1 MKFQFSI
8 AAAILGFVSSGPTGA
23 VIGFLV
29 GMYIDYVNGPKDEDQ
44 QDAQQRTRFQS
55 HHYRYPPVDFKN
67 SLLILIAAIMNADGS
82 VLKSELELVKAMLVR
97 TYGEYE
103 AKNLLLRLRDYLKE
117 SHNLAEVCRNLRMRM
132 SYSPRLELVHILFRI
147 SRADGE
153 ISAAEIN
160 LIQQIATQLGISTPD
175 YLSIRAMF
183 VSSPDSDYQILEIS
197 TSATEEEAKK
207 AYRKMVMRFHPD
219 RLQGLDQ
226 SEIKAAEAKFIKVQ
240 QAYENIKK
248 AKGWKG

>member
-1 MKFQFSI
+1 VKFQFAI
-8 AAAILGFVSSGPTGA
+8 IAAILGLMSSGPTGA
-23 VIGFLV
+23 VIGFLI
-29 GMYIDYVNGPKDEDQ
+29 GMYIDYVNGPKDEDDPSYKQRQRQ
-44 QDAQQRTRFQS
+44 QNRYD
-55 HHYRYPPVDFKN
+55 RYPPVDFKN

-103 AKNLLLRLRDYLKE
+103 AKVLLLRLRDYLKE
-117 SHNLAEVCRNLRMRM
+117 SHNLAEVCRNLRVRM
-132 SYSPRLELVHILFRI
+132 SYSPRLELVHVLFRI
-147 SRADGE
+147 SRADGD
-153 ISAAEIN
+153 ISASELN

-183 VSSPDSDYQILEIS
+183 VSSPDSDYQILEI
-197 TSATEEEAKK
+197 TANATEEETKK

-219 RLQGLDQ
+219 RLHDLDDA
-226 SEIKAAEAKFIKVQ
+226 ERKAAEAKFIKVQ
-240 QAYENIKK
+240 QAYENVKK

>member
-1 MKFQFSI
+1 
-8 AAAILGFVSSGPTGA
+8 
-23 VIGFLV
+23 
-29 GMYIDYVNGPKDEDQ
+29 
-44 QDAQQRTRFQS
+44 
-55 HHYRYPPVDFKN
+55 
-67 SLLILIAAIMNADGS
+67 
-82 VLKSELELVKAMLVR
+82 LELVKAMLVR

>member
-1 MKFQFSI
+1 MKFQFAII
-8 AAAILGFVSSGPTGA
+8 AAIFGLISSGPTGA

-29 GMYIDYVNGPKDEDQ
+29 GMYIDYSKSPKDETNNNY
-44 QDAQQRTRFQS
+44 RNNNQS
-55 HHYRYPPVDFKN
+55 HSHSDRYPPVDFKN

-82 VLKSELELVKAMLVR
+82 VMKSELELVKAMLVR
-97 TYGEYE
+97 TYGEEE
-103 AKNLLLRLRDYLKE
+103 ARKLLLRLRDYLKE

-132 SYSPRLELVHILFRI
+132 SYSPRLELVHVLFKI
-147 SRADGE
+147 SRADGV
-153 ISAAEIN
+153 ISPAEIN

-183 VSSPDSDYQILEIS
+183 VSSPDSDFQILEV
-197 TSATEEEAKK
+197 TTAAPEDEVKK

-219 RLQGLDQ
+219 RLQGLDDA
-226 SEIKAAEAKFIKVQ
+226 EKKAAEDKFLKVQ

-248 AKGWKG
+248 IKGWS

>member
-1 MKFQFSI
+1 MKFQFAI
-8 AAAILGFVSSGPTGA
+8 VAAIFGLISSGPTGA
-23 VIGFLV
+23 IIGFLI
-29 GMYIDYVNGPKDEDQ
+29 GMYIDYVNSPKENDTNGTN
-44 QDAQQRTRFQS
+44 AYKKRFQD
-55 HHYRYPPVDFKN
+55 HNERHPPVDFKN

-82 VLKSELELVKAMLVR
+82 VLKSELELVKGMLVR
-97 TYGEYE
+97 TYGENE
-103 AKNLLLRLRDYLKE
+103 SRELLLRLRNYLKE

-132 SYSPRLELVHILFRI
+132 GYSPRLELVHVLFRI

-153 ISAAEIN
+153 ISAPELQ

-183 VSSPDSDYQILEIS
+183 VSSPDSDYQILEI
-197 TSATEEEAKK
+197 TTEANEEETKK

-219 RLQGLDQ
+219 RLQGLDE
-226 SEIKAAEAKFIKVQ
+226 SEKKAAEAKFIKVQ

-248 AKGWKG
+248 LKGWS

>member
-1 MKFQFSI
+1 MKFQFAVI
-8 AAAILGFVSSGPTGA
+8 AAIFGLISSGPTGA

-29 GMYIDYVNGPKDEDQ
+29 GMYIDYVNGPKDEPNPSQ
-44 QDAQQRTRFQS
+44 QKSRFQDHS
-55 HHYRYPPVDFKN
+55 NRYPPVDFKN

-82 VLKSELELVKAMLVR
+82 VLKSELELVKGMLIR
-97 TYGEYE
+97 TYGEDE
-103 AKNLLLRLRDYLKE
+103 ARQLLLRLRDYLKQ
-117 SHNLAEVCRNLRMRM
+117 SQNLAEVCRNLRMRM
-132 SYSPRLELVHILFRI
+132 SYSPRLELVHVLFRI

-153 ISAAEIN
+153 ISHAEIQ

-183 VSSPDSDYQILEIS
+183 VSSPDSDYQILEIP
-197 TSATEEEAKK
+197 TSATEEETKK

-219 RLQGLDQ
+219 RLQGLDD
-226 SEIKAAEAKFIKVQ
+226 SEKKAAEGKFLKVQ

-248 AKGWKG
+248 SKGWS

>member
-8 AAAILGFVSSGPTGA
+8 IAAILGFTSSGLTGA
-23 VIGFLV
+23 VIGFLI
-29 GMYIDYVNGPKDEDQ
+29 GMYIDYMSEPKDESHRDSPNPRNQ
-44 QDAQQRTRFQS
+44 YQQR
-55 HHYRYPPVDFKN
+55 YDRYPPADFKN

-97 TYGEYE
+97 TYGEHE
-103 AKNLLLRLRDYLKE
+103 AKALLFRLRDYLKE
-117 SHNLAEVCRNLRMRM
+117 SHNLSEVCRNLRMRM
-132 SYSPRLELVHILFRI
+132 SYSPRLELVHVLFRI

-153 ISAAEIN
+153 ISAAELN

-183 VSSPDSDYQILEIS
+183 VSSPDADYQILEIS

-219 RLQGLDQ
+219 RLQGLDDA
-226 SEIKAAEAKFIKVQ
+226 EKKAAEAKFIKVQ

-248 AKGWKG
+248 AKGWN

>member
-8 AAAILGFVSSGPTGA
+8 VAAILGFTSSGPTGA
-23 VIGFLV
+23 VIGFLI
-29 GMYIDYVNGPKDEDQ
+29 GMYIDYVNGPKEEDTPEY
-44 QDAQQRTRFQS
+44 QQRPRYQS
-55 HHYRYPPVDFKN
+55 HQDRYPPVDFKN

-97 TYGEYE
+97 TYGEHE
-103 AKNLLLRLRDYLKE
+103 AKSLLLKLRDYLKQ

-147 SRADGE
+147 SRADGD

-160 LIQQIATQLGISTPD
+160 LIQLIATQLGISTPD

-183 VSSPDSDYQILEIS
+183 VSSPDSDYQILEIP

-219 RLQGLDQ
+219 RLQGLDD
-226 SEIKAAEAKFIKVQ
+226 SEKKAAEAKFIKVQ

-248 AKGWKG
+248 AKGWN